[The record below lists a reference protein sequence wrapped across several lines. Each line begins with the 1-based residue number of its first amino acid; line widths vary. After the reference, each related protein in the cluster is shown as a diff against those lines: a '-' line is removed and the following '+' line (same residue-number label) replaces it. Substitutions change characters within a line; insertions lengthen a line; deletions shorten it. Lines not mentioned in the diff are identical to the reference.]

1 MIQNFWMEI
10 LDVQKS
16 RQYYEKFIV
25 KILAGHNEVSTF
37 KIDKLLSTLDELL
50 PEQIEVLDL
59 SYNTLGPI
67 KQDSFRNFHN
77 LRSLFLDH
85 ADMQLQD
92 EYAFVYQLFS
102 NLNLIELL
110 EGDGNNLTRFDV
122 ENLLQKVFA
131 VFIYDN
137 LWTCPY

>member
-10 LDVQKS
+10 LDVQKG

-59 SYNTLGPI
+59 SYNNLGPI
-67 KQDSFRNFHN
+67 KQDSFRN

-122 ENLLQKVFA
+122 ENVLQKVFA